1 METKIV
7 INGLDIVD
15 QNRFFINEELAN
27 LPGWVRRE
35 IQHTHDR
42 KDAIDKRITE
52 TRNKRRK
59 MISVRIT
66 TENQSVVVATVTGF
80 NNAQR
85 SQNECDNSS
94 RSSHMNVSNMGAN

>member
-66 TENQSVVVATVTGF
+66 TENQSVVVA
-80 NNAQR
+80 NYAQ
-85 SQNECDNSS
+85 
-94 RSSHMNVSNMGAN
+94 M